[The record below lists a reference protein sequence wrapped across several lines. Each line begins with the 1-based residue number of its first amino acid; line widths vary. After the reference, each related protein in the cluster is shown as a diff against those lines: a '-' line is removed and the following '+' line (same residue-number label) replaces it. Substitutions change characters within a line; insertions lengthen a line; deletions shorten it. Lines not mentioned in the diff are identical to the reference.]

1 VDAWNRLALG
11 VDNPQDGAP
20 ASLSAYLNGQILIPY
35 IPCPCCLLP
44 LSGTA
49 INWSK
54 GPPTLL
60 SVQSNAVSP
69 NAEFYVSGIQF
80 HAVAM
85 TPQMI
90 AGMGSPDIGPAP
102 ANDTSVGP
110 QPVLSATLS
119 NGIVNLT
126 WTGSPYVLQ
135 ETTDLTSGI
144 WVGSTLS
151 FTESPVSGGVVTT
164 AVANPAT
171 EGSRKFYRLI
181 FRP

>member
-1 VDAWNRLALG
+1 V
-11 VDNPQDGAP
+11 
-20 ASLSAYLNGQILIPY
+20 
-35 IPCPCCLLP
+35 
-44 LSGTA
+44 
-49 INWSK
+49 
-54 GPPTLL
+54 
-60 SVQSNAVSP
+60 
-69 NAEFYVSGIQF
+69 FYVSSIQF

-90 AGMGSPDIGPAP
+90 AGIGSPDIGPAP

-110 QPVLSATLS
+110 QPMLMATLS

-144 WVGSTLS
+144 WSSSTLS
-151 FTESPVSGGVVTT
+151 FTETQVGGGVVTS
-164 AVANPAT
+164 AVASPAT
-171 EGSRKFYRLI
+171 EGSRKLYRLI